1 MLTYWIPLFALVGAV
16 ILFVRKILIALIE
29 RDDET
34 AVKGLSAYMKSH
46 ETPSFK
52 DATSQSKSTEPTEP
66 T

>member
-16 ILFVRKILIALIE
+16 ILFVRKVLITLIE

-34 AVKGLSAYMKSH
+34 AVKGLSDYMKSH
-46 ETPSFK
+46 ENPNFK
-52 DATSQSKSTEPTEP
+52 GAASQSKKEPTEP